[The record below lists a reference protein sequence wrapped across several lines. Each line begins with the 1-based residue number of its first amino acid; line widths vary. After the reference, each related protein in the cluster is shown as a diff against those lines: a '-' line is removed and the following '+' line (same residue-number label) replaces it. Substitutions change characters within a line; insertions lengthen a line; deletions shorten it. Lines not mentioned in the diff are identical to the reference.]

1 MTYDVSIIGGGI
13 VGLATAYSILLKK
26 QDIKILLLEKEDQVA
41 KHQTGNNSGVI
52 HSGIYYRPGSLKAQ
66 NCMRGYSLLLDFARE
81 NNIPFELCGKLIVA
95 TEKRELFRM
104 QDLYERGIANGLKGI
119 QKLNPEEVREIEPH
133 VNAVAGLKVPQTG
146 IIDYKEVSKVL
157 LAKIREKGA
166 KVILAEKVVD
176 VRMEKE
182 NSIIITEKSEFKS
195 KIIINTAGL
204 YSDRIASLNIKN
216 LDYRIIP
223 FRGEYYK
230 LKDSKKYLVNH
241 LVYPV
246 PDPEFPFLGV
256 HFTRMIDGNIEAG
269 PNAVFA
275 FKREGYNKTSFSFKE
290 TYQSLSWRGFQKLM
304 GDHFFM
310 GMGEFYRS
318 WNKNAFTRAL
328 SKLVPEITSDDLV
341 PGGAG
346 VRAQACSRSGEL
358 IDDFIIVENENILN
372 ILNAPSPAATASLA
386 IGESIA
392 IKVLEKI

>member
-133 VNAVAGLKVPQTG
+133 VNAVAGLKVSQTG
-146 IIDYKEVSKVL
+146 IIDYKDVSKVL

-204 YSDRIASLNIKN
+204 YSDRIASLNNKN